1 MRRKIIVGNWK
12 MNLNMEAASALIEN
26 ILSSINNFKH
36 IDIGI
41 APPFVYLQLA
51 VDMARN
57 TSLTIS
63 AQNCYPKS
71 SGAYTGE
78 VSPSMLSDIGV
89 KMCIVGHSER
99 RQYFN
104 ESDDFISE
112 KVRALLDIRI
122 SPILCLGET
131 LEEREKGLTFKVVE
145 KQVRNC
151 LSLVKQDEILR
162 VVIAYEPVWAIGT
175 GRNATPEQADEV
187 HEFIRNI
194 ITNIYDERISREVRI
209 IYGGSVNPSNAYD
222 LMSRENIDGALVG
235 GASIR
240 SDDFYE
246 ILRAIRN

>member
-1 MRRKIIVGNWK
+1 VRRKIIVGNWK

-51 VDMARN
+51 VDMAKN

>member
-51 VDMARN
+51 VDMAKN

>member
-1 MRRKIIVGNWK
+1 VRRKIIVGNWK